1 MQGYG
6 MHYRKPAEIVNLY
19 RTYIFAICVH
29 ESVLYSITEQAPNTA
44 VK

>member
-1 MQGYG
+1 
-6 MHYRKPAEIVNLY
+6 MHYGKPAEIEKLH
-19 RTYIFAICVH
+19 RTYISFAICVH